1 MFVGHG
7 SQSADRTGDESD
19 GMNETLCPCDFKQV
33 SLFAI
38 VIALLMCRFQ
48 MRC

>member
-33 SLFAI
+33 SLLAI
-38 VIALLMCRFQ
+38 GVALLMSKPQ
-48 MRC
+48 MLY